1 MTILELKGSN
11 NMAKTQEV
19 YSLDD
24 LFISINDIYQQF
36 DMGKINESQAHSL
49 TILCC
54 KEYLNNHKEEV

>member
-1 MTILELKGSN
+1 
-11 NMAKTQEV
+11 MAKTQEV

-24 LFISINDIYQQF
+24 LFISINDIYAQF

-54 KEYLNNHKEEV
+54 KEYLNNHREEV